1 LAHGLSHQRA
11 VAQRVVDVGEH
22 LAIAIAGGGQPSDN
36 LKAPQR
42 KARRVDSSVSTSRL
56 SF

>member
-11 VAQRVVDVGEH
+11 IAQRVVGVGEH
-22 LAIAIAGGGQPSDN
+22 LAIAIAGIGQPSGN

-42 KARRVDSSVSTSRL
+42 KARRSDFPMGSSRL
-56 SF
+56 